1 MDPTAIR
8 LMHRQ
13 RNPLHRR
20 VIEPAGPQAICDTK
34 PVPGGFR
41 RQFGSTEGGRTDLE
55 DPLRDFVSFPHA
67 FFRSGIGMDANDR
80 TARVLVGRKGSGK
93 TLYLRRLQSAA
104 RGENALYADDWRT
117 DLPPTSEIVRVF
129 DWASDRQDAVER
141 WERIWKRAIQR
152 ATVSHLQYHPEL
164 ARSVGNHLLSLRAYE
179 DVLFAPFDA
188 PVSIYSQVSAI
199 VNEHWDLQ
207 TRHRNPGV
215 LDRYLGRP
223 EWAGFQHHLYEAL
236 RVVKPLCFYLDGAD
250 ERFTAAPKQWLAC
263 QEGLFNEVMA
273 LLAGDQHVGS
283 RLHVVVGIVDLV
295 FSSVQQSWQSTKL
308 AGSQYIR
315 ALHWGIRAIR
325 HFLHERITTLDPSYL
340 LNDNATDP
348 VERWLG
354 IRTIVNTAR
363 GETELLEDYLL
374 RHTRLIPR
382 DVVQLGNKLCDVIDR
397 VRYDMDNPVLLEE
410 DIRSVVRV
418 EAMRFANEEL
428 LGVANHIT
436 ASIAPIGAAEMGI
449 DPLYTGEAK
458 KSKRKDRPAQ
468 NFTAM
473 QETLRV
479 TLKDILSTSLACDRF
494 DRTAL
499 MTLEREARDRLGDID
514 LPSIL
519 WQHGLLGYIEESVEA
534 GQPTFFGSEL
544 TLSIPTRKAGYA
556 LHPALLAAVDGL
568 RSYGTAVLPYTK
580 PPDPRAS
587 QVFP

>member
-1 MDPTAIR
+1 M
-8 LMHRQ
+8 
-13 RNPLHRR
+13 
-20 VIEPAGPQAICDTK
+20 
-34 PVPGGFR
+34 
-41 RQFGSTEGGRTDLE
+41 
-55 DPLRDFVSFPHA
+55 
-67 FFRSGIGMDANDR
+67 
-80 TARVLVGRKGSGK
+80 
-93 TLYLRRLQSAA
+93 
-104 RGENALYADDWRT
+104 
-117 DLPPTSEIVRVF
+117 
-129 DWASDRQDAVER
+129 
-141 WERIWKRAIQR
+141 
-152 ATVSHLQYHPEL
+152 
-164 ARSVGNHLLSLRAYE
+164 
-179 DVLFAPFDA
+179 
-188 PVSIYSQVSAI
+188 
-199 VNEHWDLQ
+199 
-207 TRHRNPGV
+207 
-215 LDRYLGRP
+215 
-223 EWAGFQHHLYEAL
+223 
-236 RVVKPLCFYLDGAD
+236 
-250 ERFTAAPKQWLAC
+250 
-263 QEGLFNEVMA
+263 
-273 LLAGDQHVGS
+273 
-283 RLHVVVGIVDLV
+283 
-295 FSSVQQSWQSTKL
+295 

-325 HFLHERITTLDPSYL
+325 HFLHERITTLDPSYW
-340 LNDNATDP
+340 LNGNATDP

-428 LGVANHIT
+428 LGVANRIT

-499 MTLEREARDRLGDID
+499 MTLERQARDRLGDID

-556 LHPALLAAVDGL
+556 LHPALRQLSTVSGATEPRYCPTPNRRTPERRKSSHD
-568 RSYGTAVLPYTK
+568 RSYWADGGSEMRPVRTAHGTRQGCDGRGFQGPAHAP
-580 PPDPRAS
+580 
-587 QVFP
+587 